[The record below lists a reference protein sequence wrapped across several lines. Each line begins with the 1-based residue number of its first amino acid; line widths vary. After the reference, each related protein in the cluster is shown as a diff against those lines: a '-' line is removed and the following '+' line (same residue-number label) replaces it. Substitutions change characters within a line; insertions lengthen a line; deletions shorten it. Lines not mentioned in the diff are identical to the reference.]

1 MYARNAERTNM
12 ARKKID
18 DATRAEIYMAV
29 CEGMRTVDAAKYFGV
44 SEWTVNKIR
53 NEEEEKNRMND
64 NMPMTAEEICRDY
77 REAKDKKAQVGI
89 LAELNATG
97 VREIEKILMA
107 DPTTGFKG
115 VRKGAEAVRPAK
127 AKGDRLA
134 QCSEEIFRALKA
146 LMSAGA
152 DAVKLTVTMDGTEI
166 KAEVERV
173 K

>member
-1 MYARNAERTNM
+1 MYARNAEETNM

-29 CEGMRTVDAAKYFGV
+29 SEGMKVADAAKYFGV

-53 NEEEEKNRMND
+53 SEEEEKNRMNN

-77 REAKDKKAQVGI
+77 REAKDKEAQVGI

-115 VRKGAEAVRPAK
+115 VRKTAEAARPAK
-127 AKGDRLA
+127 AKGDRLV

-146 LMSAGA
+146 LLAAGA
-152 DAVKLTVTMDGTEI
+152 DTAKLTAAVDGTEI
-166 KAEVERV
+166 KAEAERV